1 MFEKTEGTVQK
12 LAGKAQE
19 AVGDAVGSADMQFEG
34 KARQV
39 AGTVQQSY
47 GEAIEQVRDVAAS
60 NPITALVTVAAVS
73 FIIGAMWSKR

>member
-19 AVGDAVGSADMQFEG
+19 ALGDAAGSADMQFEG
-34 KARQV
+34 RARQV
-39 AGTVQQSY
+39 AGAIEQSY
-47 GEAIEQVRDVAAS
+47 GDTLEQVRDVAAS
-60 NPITALVTVAAVS
+60 NPIVALATVAAMS

>member
-19 AVGDAVGSADMQFEG
+19 AVGDATGSTDMQFEG

-39 AGTVQQSY
+39 AGAVQQSY
-47 GEAIEQVRDVAAS
+47 GEALEQVRDVAAS
-60 NPITALVTVAAVS
+60 NPIAALATVAAVS